1 MISHVKAKEDKKYL
15 KKTNWWM
22 QRRNWLL
29 PEVVGVER
37 AWNGWKGSK
46 STNFESWNNLW
57 DVMYTKVTTDSNTVL
72 GIWKLL
78 RVYLKSS
85 HHMKKKISN
94 YVSWWMLPRL
104 VVIISQYSWPL
115 HNVGVGVLTS
125 AHSKICEEL
134 HGWPS
139 VSAVSHLWIQL
150 TLDHIAL
157 LWHYLKKIH
166 M

>member
-1 MISHVKAKEDKKYL
+1 MWKL
-15 KKTNWWM
+15 KKTKISKENKLM
-22 QRRNWLL
+22 DAEKQNWLL
-29 PEVVGVER
+29 PEVAGVGEK

-57 DVMYTKVTTDSNTVL
+57 DVMYTMVTTDSNTVL

-104 VVIISQYSWPL
+104 VVIISQYSWTL
-115 HNVGVGVLTS
+115 HNGGWSSDPCTFKNLWATP
-125 AHSKICEEL
+125 